1 MMRKILI
8 LLTLAL
14 LSQKAVS
21 SITPEIQMPSYFNK
35 DRFVN
40 YYDAISSNSGNNSC
54 DNILFKNFYPPE
66 YISSKIKY
74 PPFDTWFCWF
84 SVDVIHDGYGPNRSL
99 AEKVYLDKK
108 TGLWKKKK
116 YILSKEGTQRSLE
129 VYGIKSLSELEPLEL
144 YNIRSVNARGYAVV
158 NRNIPLEEKKKG
170 VKKKLSFCLIQNQS
184 YFSFCGS
191 GSMVDLVNGKEV
203 DFTPYMLKSLETVEM
218 GLPEKQMR

>member
-1 MMRKILI
+1 MRKILI
-8 LLTLAL
+8 LLSLAL

-99 AEKVYLDKK
+99 AENVYFDKK
-108 TGLWKKKK
+108 TEQWKKKK
-116 YILSKEGTQRSLE
+116 YNRNREEIRRSLD
-129 VYGIKSLSELEPLEL
+129 VYGIKSLSELQPLDL
-144 YNIRSVNARGYAVV
+144 YNIRSVNARGYAVID
-158 NRNIPLEEKKKG
+158 RNIPLQEKKKG
-170 VKKKLSFCLIQNQS
+170 LKKSLSFCLIRDEAA
-184 YFSFCGS
+184 FCGS
-191 GSMVDLVNGKEV
+191 GSMINLVNGKEV

-218 GLPEKQMR
+218 GLPEKQR

>member
-1 MMRKILI
+1 
-8 LLTLAL
+8 
-14 LSQKAVS
+14 
-21 SITPEIQMPSYFNK
+21 MPSYFNK

-99 AEKVYLDKK
+99 AENVYFDKK
-108 TGLWKKKK
+108 TEQWKKKK
-116 YILSKEGTQRSLE
+116 YNRNREEIRRSLD
-129 VYGIKSLSELEPLEL
+129 VYGIKSLSELQPLDL
-144 YNIRSVNARGYAVV
+144 YNIRSVNARGYAVID
-158 NRNIPLEEKKKG
+158 RNIPLQEKKKG
-170 VKKKLSFCLIQNQS
+170 LKKSLSFCLIRDEAA
-184 YFSFCGS
+184 FCGS
-191 GSMVDLVNGKEV
+191 GSMINLVNGKEV

-218 GLPEKQMR
+218 GLPEKQR

>member
-1 MMRKILI
+1 MRKILI

-54 DNILFKNFYPPE
+54 DNIFFKNFYPPE

-99 AEKVYLDKK
+99 AEKVYFDKK
-108 TGLWKKKK
+108 TEQWKKKK
-116 YILSKEGTQRSLE
+116 YNRNREETRRSLD
-129 VYGIKSLSELEPLEL
+129 VYGIKSLSELQPLDL
-144 YNIRSVNARGYAVV
+144 YNIRSVNARGYAVID
-158 NRNIPLEEKKKG
+158 RNIPLQEKKKG
-170 VKKKLSFCLIQNQS
+170 LKKSLSFCLIRDEAA
-184 YFSFCGS
+184 FCGS
-191 GSMVDLVNGKEV
+191 GSMINLVDGKEV

-218 GLPEKQMR
+218 GLPEKQR

>member
-1 MMRKILI
+1 MRKILI

-14 LSQKAVS
+14 LSQKAAS

-40 YYDAISSNSGNNSC
+40 YYDAISINSGNNSC

-99 AEKVYLDKK
+99 AEKVYFDKK
-108 TGLWKKKK
+108 TEQWKK
-116 YILSKEGTQRSLE
+116 
-129 VYGIKSLSELEPLEL
+129 
-144 YNIRSVNARGYAVV
+144 NIT
-158 NRNIPLEEKKKG
+158 ETEKKPG
-170 VKKKLSFCLIQNQS
+170 VLWTF
-184 YFSFCGS
+184 
-191 GSMVDLVNGKEV
+191 MA
-203 DFTPYMLKSLETVEM
+203 
-218 GLPEKQMR
+218 

>member
-1 MMRKILI
+1 MREILI

-40 YYDAISSNSGNNSC
+40 YYDAISSNGGNNSC

-99 AEKVYLDKK
+99 AENVYFDKK
-108 TGLWKKKK
+108 TEQWKKKK
-116 YILSKEGTQRSLE
+116 YNRNREEIRRSLD
-129 VYGIKSLSELEPLEL
+129 VYGIKSLSELQPLDL
-144 YNIRSVNARGYAVV
+144 YNIRSVNARGYAVID
-158 NRNIPLEEKKKG
+158 RNIPLQEKKKG
-170 VKKKLSFCLIQNQS
+170 LKKSLSFCLIRDEAA
-184 YFSFCGS
+184 FCGS
-191 GSMVDLVNGKEV
+191 GSMINLVNGKEV

-218 GLPEKQMR
+218 GLPEKQR

>member
-1 MMRKILI
+1 MMREILI

-99 AEKVYLDKK
+99 AENVYFDKK
-108 TGLWKKKK
+108 TEQWKKKK
-116 YILSKEGTQRSLE
+116 YNRNREEIRRSLD
-129 VYGIKSLSELEPLEL
+129 VYGIKSLSELQPLDL
-144 YNIRSVNARGYAVV
+144 YNIRSVNARGYAVID
-158 NRNIPLEEKKKG
+158 RNIPLQEKKKG
-170 VKKKLSFCLIQNQS
+170 LKKSLSFCLIRDEAA
-184 YFSFCGS
+184 FCGS
-191 GSMVDLVNGKEV
+191 GSMINLVNGKEV

-218 GLPEKQMR
+218 GLPEKQR

>member
-99 AEKVYLDKK
+99 AEKVYFDKK
-108 TGLWKKKK
+108 TEQWKKKK
-116 YILSKEGTQRSLE
+116 YNRNREETRRSLD
-129 VYGIKSLSELEPLEL
+129 VYGIKSLSELQPLDL
-144 YNIRSVNARGYAVV
+144 YNIRSVNARGYAVID
-158 NRNIPLEEKKKG
+158 RNIPLQEKKKG
-170 VKKKLSFCLIQNQS
+170 LKKSLSFCLIRDEAA
-184 YFSFCGS
+184 FCGS
-191 GSMVDLVNGKEV
+191 GSMINLVDGKEV

-218 GLPEKQMR
+218 GLPEKQR

>member
-1 MMRKILI
+1 MRKILI

-99 AEKVYLDKK
+99 AEKVYFDKK
-108 TGLWKKKK
+108 TEQWKKKK
-116 YILSKEGTQRSLE
+116 YNRNREETRRSLD
-129 VYGIKSLSELEPLEL
+129 VYGIKSLSELQPLDL
-144 YNIRSVNARGYAVV
+144 YNIRSVNARGYAVID
-158 NRNIPLEEKKKG
+158 RNIPLQEKKKG
-170 VKKKLSFCLIQNQS
+170 LKKSLSFCLIRDEAA
-184 YFSFCGS
+184 FCGS
-191 GSMVDLVNGKEV
+191 GSMINLVDGKEV

-218 GLPEKQMR
+218 GLPEKQR